1 MPGYYDEK
9 VHSKVILYDLIKE
22 YGSLQYEQVKRF
34 MRIDESWL
42 KNNISYL
49 KKRGRLCHEE
59 NELKIQKDITTD
71 VTLQRCFWVLV
82 DLAENIECHFKGT
95 FPLYIIFF
103 INGKAYEVYYCA
115 SGNETV
121 VVHMIEHYRDAEHA
135 RTLIVL
141 EEESQMQ
148 KIRLSDVVFCM
159 VGEKGEVTYY
169 E

>member
-59 NELKIQKDITTD
+59 NELKIQKDI
-71 VTLQRCFWVLV
+71 RR
-82 DLAENIECHFKGT
+82 
-95 FPLYIIFF
+95 
-103 INGKAYEVYYCA
+103 
-115 SGNETV
+115 
-121 VVHMIEHYRDAEHA
+121 M
-135 RTLIVL
+135 
-141 EEESQMQ
+141 
-148 KIRLSDVVFCM
+148 
-159 VGEKGEVTYY
+159 
-169 E
+169 